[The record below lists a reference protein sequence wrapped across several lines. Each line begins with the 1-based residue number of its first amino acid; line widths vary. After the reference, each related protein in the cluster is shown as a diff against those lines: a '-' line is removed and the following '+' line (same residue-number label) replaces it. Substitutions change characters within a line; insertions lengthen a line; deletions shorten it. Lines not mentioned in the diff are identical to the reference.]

1 MITSSGKLTL
11 IGKQKIW
18 QLETFGLDSVDGW
31 TWVEVG
37 EMRRSRYLFDVI
49 KMKQKDCNDWKYST
63 NFE

>member
-1 MITSSGKLTL
+1 M

-31 TWVEVG
+31 RWVEVG